1 MSDSHNFLYLVAI
14 FFKKYGGYYI
24 LIAGS
29 AWLLAYFIFRRRW
42 SVRKINTHWP
52 KMFEV
57 WRESRWSLLTVIIYA
72 IVTAIM
78 SGAIRRGWGKAYFNI
93 SDYGWGWFV
102 MSIVIA
108 IVLHDTYF
116 YWIHR
121 LMHQKRIYRW
131 FHSVHHL
138 SANPS
143 PWAAY
148 AFSPLEALAHA
159 GIAPLIFWLI
169 PIHPLAFVIF
179 MVFGLTWNIVVGHTG
194 FEFFPRWWLN
204 SWLGKCFITPT
215 HHIMHHESFGGNYG
229 HYFVFWDRLMGTC
242 HQEYQKRFHEVVGR
256 EQHQAY
262 AKDPHVSS
270 RSTADELR

>member
-1 MSDSHNFLYLVAI
+1 
-14 FFKKYGGYYI
+14 
-24 LIAGS
+24 
-29 AWLLAYFIFRRRW
+29 
-42 SVRKINTHWP
+42 
-52 KMFEV
+52 
-57 WRESRWSLLTVIIYA
+57 
-72 IVTAIM
+72 
-78 SGAIRRGWGKAYFNI
+78 
-93 SDYGWGWFV
+93 

-121 LMHQKRIYRW
+121 FMHQRRIYRW
-131 FHSVHHL
+131 FHRVHHL

-159 GIAPLIFWLI
+159 GIAPIIFWLI
-169 PIHPLAFVIF
+169 PIHPFAFVIF

-215 HHIMHHESFGGNYG
+215 HHIMHHESFAGNYG
-229 HYFVFWDRLMGTC
+229 HYFVFWDRLMGTG

-256 EQHQAY
+256 ESQQPDTVKQNA
-262 AKDPHVSS
+262 PPIPTVN
-270 RSTADELR
+270 ELQ